1 MKNFIFGIAK
11 KCYDI
16 AIKRG
21 KDVTSQGCL
30 RALVRECAEFDQA
43 DELGIHARVDIPLFA
58 VEASYMTDE
67 QFYAAYNN
75 RFHNTVD
82 DEVADVLITIAT
94 WAYANGMEHSA
105 VINTLF
111 EDTRNRYYLYGND
124 TTIRTM
130 VMLKMRYNE
139 LRKD

>member
-1 MKNFIFGIAK
+1 MKNFILDIAE

-16 AIKRG
+16 ALKRG

-30 RALVRECAEFDQA
+30 RALVRECAEFDRA
-43 DELGIHARVDIPLFA
+43 DEQGIHARVDIPLFA
-58 VEASYMTDE
+58 VEASYMNDE

-94 WAYANGMEHSA
+94 WACADGMEHSA